1 FCPGGARPPHQVLR
15 AFVDQHRDRLGVES
29 ICRVLQ
35 IAPSGYRRHAAQ
47 LRNPVL
53 RSCRA
58 RRDDTLIPEIQRV
71 WNANM
76 QCYGAV
82 KVWK

>member
-1 FCPGGARPPHQVLR
+1 VGLPAPQQVLR

-47 LRNPVL
+47 QRNPEL
-53 RSCRA
+53 RCCRA
-58 RRDDTLIPEIQRV
+58 RRDEALSLEIQRV
-71 WNANM
+71 WDANM
-76 QCYGAV
+76 
-82 KVWK
+82 